1 MGIEQKVGSAEEQNG
16 VRAETPK
23 SGYRVVLWVVLG
35 ALFVFCPG
43 PDKTPP
49 KVRIGFLEAGDTVS
63 GVVTVTIYATDNR
76 RVEQVD
82 FFVDDSLQG
91 EATRVRD
98 SVFEFVWDVSGLVAG
113 SEHTVLAVG
122 YDRSGNCDS
131 SEAVALI
138 TYPWS
143 GTHHQGTVGTDRV
156 WTAAQSPHYVYGDL
170 MVEAVVTIEPG
181 VEVRLAPDA
190 RIVVGS
196 REGGGLRAQGEAQNP
211 IRFLSAVAGE
221 RWQGLWF
228 LNNARSADCILKNCI
243 IEEGKGAL
251 LTVNNA
257 RIKVENCSLRNCA
270 GDGVFAQGRAF
281 TRFSSNVVTGCSGF
295 PVVVDAGAAATLGD
309 NNVLNGNGSNFV
321 EIRGGDVLV
330 SGTWANQGVPLFVT
344 GTVTVAGDSSPI
356 LTIAPGCSLLFA
368 DSVKFRVGTGKSGRL
383 VADGTYGAITF
394 TGFNGYWQGFEF
406 WNATQS
412 QTLLKSCVVDRA
424 GKNGVAAIIGY
435 VPVNIVGTR
444 ITNSASAGIYLFNCG
459 FSQFGFNTITGC
471 ALTPLRIEAPY
482 VGSLGSGNQ
491 FYDNGK
497 DYIDVVAGV
506 ITNDAVWLN
515 HQAPY
520 RINGI
525 VEIGSTFSPMLSI
538 GPGVTLI
545 FAANSGLRIGEVG
558 PGKLV
563 AIGEGDS
570 IVFTGDSAKPGA
582 WRGIDFGALGGQGS
596 ILDRCRIVY
605 GSGGGA
611 MGIVTVRSCSPSII
625 NNEIAYS
632 AKYCIALF
640 NSPLDPDFLRRYN
653 WLHDWNEECDDIYD
667 SGP

>member
-1 MGIEQKVGSAEEQNG
+1 M
-16 VRAETPK
+16 RAEGQKLFWRT
-23 SGYRVVLWVVLG
+23 GLLIVLAVF
-35 ALFVFCPG
+35 FVFCPG

-49 KVRIGFLEAGDTVS
+49 KVRIGFPAAGDTVS
-63 GVVTVTIYATDNR
+63 GVVAVTIYATDNR

-91 EATRVRD
+91 TAARVRD
-98 SVFEFVWDVSGLVAG
+98 SVFAFNWDVSGLVAG
-113 SEHTVLAVG
+113 SEHTVFAVG
-122 YDRSGNCDS
+122 YDRAGNCDS
-131 SEAVALI
+131 SEVVELV

-143 GTHHQGTVGTDRV
+143 GRHHQGMIGSDEV
-156 WTAAQSPHYVYGDL
+156 WAAADNPHYVYGDL

-196 REGGGLRAQGEAQNP
+196 RTGGGLRAEATARQP
-211 IRFLSAVAGE
+211 IRFLSAVGGE

-228 LNNARSADCILKNCI
+228 LNNAKSADCILKNCI
-243 IEEGKGAL
+243 IEECRGAL
-251 LTVNNA
+251 LTVKDA
-257 RIKVENCSLRNCA
+257 RVKVENCSLRSCE
-270 GDGVFAQGRAF
+270 GEGVVAQGRAF
-281 TRFSSNVVTGCSGF
+281 ARFSGNVITDCSGF
-295 PVVVDAGAAATLGD
+295 PMVVDASAAGTVGD
-309 NNVLNGNGSNFV
+309 NNILINNGSNFV
-321 EIRGGDVLV
+321 QIRGGDVLV
-330 SGTWANQGVPLFVT
+330 SGIWANQGVPYFVT

-368 DSVKFRVGTGKSGRL
+368 DSVRFRIGTGKPGRL
-383 VADGTYGAITF
+383 VADGTYGLITF
-394 TGFNGYWQGFEF
+394 TGFNGNWQGFEF

-412 QTLLKSCVVDRA
+412 QTLLKSCVVDRG

-435 VPVNIVGTR
+435 VPINIVGTR
-444 ITNSASAGIYLFNCG
+444 ITNSAAAGIYLFNCG
-459 FSQFGFNTITGC
+459 FNQFGFNTITGC
-471 ALTPLRIEAPY
+471 ARAPLRIEAPF
-482 VGSLGSGNQ
+482 VGSLGSGNR
-491 FYDNGK
+491 FYENGNNW
-497 DYIDVVAGV
+497 IDVAAGI

-520 RINGI
+520 RVTGI
-525 VEIGSTFSPMLSI
+525 IGVGSSFSPMLSI

-545 FAANSGLRIGEVG
+545 FGSNSGLVIGEVG

-570 IVFTGDSAKPGA
+570 ILFTGDSAKPGA
-582 WRGIDFGALGGQGS
+582 WRGIDFGTLGGQGS

-605 GSGGGA
+605 GGGGGA
-611 MGIVTVRSCSPSII
+611 MGIVTVRNCSPSII

-632 AKYCIALF
+632 GKYCIALF
-640 NSPLDPDFLRRYN
+640 NSPLDPDFLRRNN